1 MQPTSDINQYKELA
15 QRYGLGPTPESVSR
29 LTQLVA
35 RQDADVDEIVR
46 VIEKDPGL
54 SARLLRVANPHAE
67 HEDEYTVGTVEAAL
81 MRNGIGCALLL
92 AMGTPLSLAL
102 IKTFHTMLSLKL
114 ESVDAHELQALVGSH
129 MRCSIG
135 FTGKVAG
142 HVYLRMSLGS
152 AKKVAAL
159 ILGMKPEELNDNDEI
174 RDAAGELLNIMTG
187 NFKSNLCDAGLDC
200 KLQPPKVGVTENFTT
215 PIEPGGGIERL
226 AFRAGNIHIFVEVTA
241 NPWNE

>member
-1 MQPTSDINQYKELA
+1 MNQDLSQYRELA
-15 QRYGLGPTPESVSR
+15 RRYGLGGTPESVSR

-54 SARLLRVANPHAE
+54 KARLLRVANPHAE
-67 HEDEYTVGTVEAAL
+67 NPAEYNIETVDEAL

-102 IKTFHTMLSLKL
+102 VKAFQTMLSLNL
-114 ESVDAHELQALVGSH
+114 EAVDPNQLTGLVGTH
-129 MRCSIG
+129 MLCSIG
-135 FTGKVAG
+135 FAGKVTG
-142 HVYLRMSLGS
+142 HVYLRMSRESGK
-152 AKKVAAL
+152 AIAAAITGL
-159 ILGMKPEELNDNDEI
+159 PPEEFGNDEV

-200 KLQPPKVGVTENFTT
+200 KLEPPKVGMTEDHHT
-215 PIEPGGGIERL
+215 PVEPGGGIERL
-226 AFRAGNIHIFVEVTA
+226 AFRAGKINLFIDVTA
-241 NPWNE
+241 NPFTDAD